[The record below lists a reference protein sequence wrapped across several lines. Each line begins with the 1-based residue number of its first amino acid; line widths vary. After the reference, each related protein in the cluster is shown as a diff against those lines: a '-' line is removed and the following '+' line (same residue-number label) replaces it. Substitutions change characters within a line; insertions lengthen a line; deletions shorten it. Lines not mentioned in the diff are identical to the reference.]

1 MFFRSIRMDLKSST
15 VLLLIPLR
23 IYFIIDERFSNLNV
37 SVKLIIH
44 CTKKWSF
51 LLRISSMWPNPQES
65 VDLVTFTGETLNG
78 KHFFCAVMVIYSPYA
93 KVSQLIMFQLDFS
106 LINRLNIPKSFSVIL
121 LVLIYLPYAKL
132 KSRNWS
138 CFSWTFLL

>member
-23 IYFIIDERFSNLNV
+23 IYFITDERFSNLNV

-93 KVSQLIMFQLDFS
+93 SLITNHVSVGLFSYKPTQYPKIFFCNIVGIDLFALRKTKVS
-106 LINRLNIPKSFSVIL
+106 
-121 LVLIYLPYAKL
+121 
-132 KSRNWS
+132 
-138 CFSWTFLL
+138 